1 MPLPRKEAAMRVVSS
16 SLIAA
21 AVLWASGAQA
31 ASTYTKIDYADCE
44 TLETYEDGGADLRC
58 PGLDGLDVFVSEGD
72 ARLDVDYGFKGENF
86 ETFSA
91 FNNIGDTVEW
101 LSNARGVPEAAIIRY
116 YISVDGREAQALVI
130 SRINTESQDGCVIGV
145 VDARLEQANGMAR
158 GIGAMAS
165 TFDCSIDPVVIAP
178 GASELVQGFSGAN
191 QPPSE

>member
-1 MPLPRKEAAMRVVSS
+1 MRIALC

-21 AVLWASGAQA
+21 AALSGGGALA
-31 ASTYTKIDYADCE
+31 ASTYTKIDDARCE
-44 TLETYEDGGADLRC
+44 TLQTYEDGGVDLRC
-58 PGLDGLDVFVSEGD
+58 PGLGDLDVFISEGD
-72 ARLDVDYGFKGENF
+72 ARLDVDFGVKGENF

-101 LSNARGVPEAAIIRY
+101 LTNARGVPEAAIIRY
-116 YISVDGREAQALVI
+116 LISVDGREAQALVI

-145 VDARLEQANGMAR
+145 VDAGLEQANGMAR
-158 GIGAMAS
+158 GIGVMAP

-178 GASELVQGFSGAN
+178 GASELVRGFTGAN

>member
-1 MPLPRKEAAMRVVSS
+1 MRIVLT
-16 SLIAA
+16 SLVAA
-21 AVLWASGAQA
+21 AALVGGGAQA
-31 ASTYTKIDYADCE
+31 ASTYTKIDDASCE
-44 TLETYEDGGADLRC
+44 ILETYEDGGADMRC
-58 PGLDGLDVFVSEGD
+58 PGLPGLDVYISEGD
-72 ARLDVDYGFKGENF
+72 ARVDVDFGFRGETF

-91 FNNIGDTVEW
+91 FNDVGDTVEW
-101 LSNARGVPEAAIIRY
+101 LSDGNGVPQAAIIRY
-116 YISVDGREAQALVI
+116 FITVDGRDAQALVV

-178 GASELVQGFSGAN
+178 GASELVLGFNGAN

>member
-1 MPLPRKEAAMRVVSS
+1 MRVVPLA
-16 SLIAA
+16 LIAA
-21 AVLWASGAQA
+21 AVLWGGGVQA
-31 ASTYTKIDYADCE
+31 ASTYTTIDYADCE

-91 FNNIGDTVEW
+91 FNNIGETVEW
-101 LSNARGVPEAAIIRY
+101 LSDDRGVPQAAILRFF
-116 YISVDGREAQALVI
+116 ISVDGREAQALVI

-178 GASELVQGFSGAN
+178 GASELVQSFNGAN